1 MLGVFKLLRTAV
13 WTDVDAGAARWR
25 RLVVHVARV
34 LWLGVEGFDADA
46 CSMRASALTLA
57 SMLALVPALAA
68 SFAYVRGLGWTGQRL
83 ESLLLERATILSP
96 DAVSTVVSWVDN
108 ISIGG
113 LGLIGALVAIGS
125 AISLLTQ
132 MEHAIDTVWG
142 SPQGRTAV
150 RRAADAMML
159 LIFGP
164 LVIAVAASSAAAVRS
179 SAVITWLGSFGGFEI
194 LLRAGFAMLWYSL
207 VCVAFAALYMFLPT
221 APVDRRAAL
230 IAGIAAG
237 VAWQLAQGFYIAFQF
252 GLAGYNAVYGAL
264 AQLPMLVAWMWTSW
278 VIVLGGAEIS
288 AAIQNLAACGRH
300 YVPRLVGV
308 AARERLAISI
318 AIELAAAAHA
328 RRAAPTLA
336 ELAVVLATPVRT
348 VTDMFGVLADEGLV
362 HIGGRDQSQCFLSL
376 SPGSVPADRVIAAAR
391 GENLLDAGSA
401 RPQVLRI
408 LEQFQAARR
417 AALGN
422 ATLADLVDP
431 VA

>member
-1 MLGVFKLLRTAV
+1 MQGVFKQLRTALWSEPEAEMPV
-13 WTDVDAGAARWR
+13 WRR
-25 RLVVHVARV
+25 RLVHVGQV
-34 LWLGVEGFDADA
+34 LWLAVEGFEGDA

-96 DAVSTVVSWVDN
+96 EAVSTVVSWVDN
-108 ISIGG
+108 ISIAG
-113 LGLIGALVAIGS
+113 LGLIGALIAIGS
-125 AISLLTQ
+125 AASLLIQ
-132 MEHAIDTVWG
+132 MEDAIDAVWG
-142 SPQGRTAV
+142 SPHGRSAV
-150 RRAADAMML
+150 RRAADALML
-159 LIFGP
+159 LIFAP
-164 LVIAVAASSAAAVRS
+164 LMIAVAASSEAAFRS
-179 SAVITWLGSFGGFEI
+179 SAVMVWLESFGGFE
-194 LLRAGFAMLWYSL
+194 LLIRMGFSVVWYAL
-207 VCVAFAALYMFLPT
+207 VCIAFAALYMFLPA

-230 IAGIAAG
+230 IGGIVAG

-252 GLAGYNAVYGAL
+252 GLQGYNAVYGTL

-278 VIVLGGAEIS
+278 VIVLGGAELS

-300 YVPRLVGV
+300 YIPKLVGV

-318 AIELAAAAHA
+318 AIELAQAAHA

-336 ELAVVLATPVRT
+336 ELAVILKTPVRS
-348 VTDMFGVLADEGLV
+348 VTEMFCVLAEEGLV
-362 HIGGRDQSQCFLSL
+362 HIGGRDQRQCFLSL
-376 SPGSVPADRVIAAAR
+376 SPGSIPADRVVAAAR
-391 GENLLDAGSA
+391 GENLLDAGTA
-401 RPQVLRI
+401 RPPVLRM
-408 LEQFQAARR
+408 LETFQQARR